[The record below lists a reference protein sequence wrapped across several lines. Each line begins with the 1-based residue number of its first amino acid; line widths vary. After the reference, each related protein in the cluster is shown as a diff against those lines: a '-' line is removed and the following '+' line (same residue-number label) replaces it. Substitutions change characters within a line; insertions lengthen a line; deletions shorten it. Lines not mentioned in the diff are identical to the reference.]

1 MNVYGIKDRKQQ
13 KCPSSVEQIN
23 KMWYVHKMEYY
34 SVIKG
39 MNYMTDT
46 YNNIDSSQ
54 KHMGSKRKYLSK
66 S

>member
-1 MNVYGIKDRKQQ
+1 MFMGALFIITKDWKQH
-13 KCPSSVEQIN
+13 KCPSSVEWIN
-23 KMWYVHKMEYY
+23 KLWYVHKMEYC

-54 KHMGSKRKYLSK
+54 KHI
-66 S
+66 